1 MSDSS
6 HRKSSIRES
15 SNRESSIRESSNRES
30 SSRESSNRRSSNRQS
45 SSRESSN
52 RRSSLPMLKLPERQ
66 MKIMYINIIL
76 EKKNI
81 YTRLLNALKEIYP
94 ILNKEYN
101 IIKKNID
108 DLETK
113 KTEKNRKIEEIE
125 EIEQTTGEDWHKQLN
140 LLTDERQDISS
151 KIRNLEEAR
160 DVDGINIKFSIV
172 CNAIRNLEIFLK
184 LVREIKYEE
193 YPLQGIKKFYE
204 SELEDIITELEDIIT
219 ELEDIITKYRT
230 RKVLHKSKR
239 KGLHEKIWK
248 KRRSVTDILKTTPV
262 LTTKT
267 RNSSYNG
274 EYSMKKVIDWYTKTT
289 KLPLKVGGNNTN
301 SKKKI
306 KKTRKRCKYIKICN
320 KKVIK
325 KL

>member
-6 HRKSSIRES
+6 HRES
-15 SNRESSIRESSNRES
+15 SNLKPSSRES
-30 SSRESSNRRSSNRQS
+30 SSRESSNRRSS
-45 SSRESSN
+45 SRESS
-52 RRSSLPMLKLPERQ
+52 RRKSSLPMLELPESQ

-81 YTRLLNALKEIYP
+81 YTRLLNSLKEIYP
-94 ILNKEYN
+94 ILNKENN
-101 IIKKNID
+101 IMKKNR
-108 DLETK
+108 E
-113 KTEKNRKIEEIE
+113 IEEIE
-125 EIEQTTGEDWHKQLN
+125 EIEQTTAEDWDKQLN
-140 LLTDERQDISS
+140 LLTHERDEISS
-151 KIRNLEEAR
+151 EIRNLEEKAK
-160 DVDGINIKFSIV
+160 DVDGIYNKISIV
-172 CNAIRNLEIFLK
+172 YNAIRNLEIFLE

-230 RKVLHKSKR
+230 RKDLHKSTR
-239 KGLHEKIWK
+239 KDLHKKIWK
-248 KRRSVTDILKTTPV
+248 TRRRFTDILKMTPV

-267 RNSSYNG
+267 RNSSDNG
-274 EYSMKKVIDWYTKTT
+274 EYSMEKVIDRYTKTT

>member
-6 HRKSSIRES
+6 HRES
-15 SNRESSIRESSNRES
+15 SNLKPSSRES
-30 SSRESSNRRSSNRQS
+30 SSRESSNRRSS
-45 SSRESSN
+45 SRESS
-52 RRSSLPMLKLPERQ
+52 RRKSSLPMLELPESQ

-81 YTRLLNALKEIYP
+81 YTRLLNSLKEIYP
-94 ILNKEYN
+94 ILNKENN
-101 IIKKNID
+101 IMKKNID

-113 KTEKNRKIEEIE
+113 KIKKNREIEEIE
-125 EIEQTTGEDWHKQLN
+125 EIEQTTAEDWDKQLN
-140 LLTDERQDISS
+140 LLTRERDEISS
-151 KIRNLEEAR
+151 EIRNLEEKAK
-160 DVDGINIKFSIV
+160 DVDGIYNKISIV
-172 CNAIRNLEIFLK
+172 YNAIRNLEIFLE

-230 RKVLHKSKR
+230 RKDLHKSTR
-239 KGLHEKIWK
+239 KDLHKKIWK
-248 KRRSVTDILKTTPV
+248 TRRRVTDILKTTPV

-267 RNSSYNG
+267 RNSSDNG
-274 EYSMKKVIDWYTKTT
+274 EYSMEKVIDRYTKTT

>member
-6 HRKSSIRES
+6 H
-15 SNRESSIRESSNRES
+15 RES
-30 SSRESSNRRSSNRQS
+30 SSRESSNRRSSIRES
-45 SSRESSN
+45 SNRESSN
-52 RRSSLPMLKLPERQ
+52 RRSSLPMSKLPESQ
-66 MKIMYINIIL
+66 MKIMYIKNIIL

-101 IIKKNID
+101 IMKKNID

-113 KTEKNRKIEEIE
+113 KIEKNRKIEEIE
-125 EIEQTTGEDWHKQLN
+125 EIEQTTAEDWHKQLN
-140 LLTDERQDISS
+140 LLTDERHEISS
-151 KIRNLEEAR
+151 KIRNLEEKAK
-160 DVDGINIKFSIV
+160 DVDGIYIKFSIV
-172 CNAIRNLEIFLK
+172 YNAIRNLEIFLE

-230 RKVLHKSKR
+230 RKDLHKSKR
-239 KGLHEKIWK
+239 KDLHKKIWK
-248 KRRSVTDILKTTPV
+248 TRRRVTDILKMTPV

-267 RNSSYNG
+267 RNSSDNG
-274 EYSMKKVIDWYTKTT
+274 EYSIEKVMDWYTKTT